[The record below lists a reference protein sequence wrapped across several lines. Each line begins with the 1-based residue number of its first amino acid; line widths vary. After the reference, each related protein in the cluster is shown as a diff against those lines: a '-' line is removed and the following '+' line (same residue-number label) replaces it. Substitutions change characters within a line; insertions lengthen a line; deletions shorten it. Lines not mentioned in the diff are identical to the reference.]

1 MHKKLSKNSIW
12 WILYTWL
19 RQIFQLHKLPCCV
32 DRYWWNMPFKGA
44 QHGDGVAGSAVAM
57 FVIASNVI
65 RDNAGYGFS
74 QWEEALLCNAFS
86 HWPSPYPEWSLA
98 IMPLLGLD
106 MHVLVFTVYIS
117 LEYILLLCCFMLNPV
132 FNQSQYDTFGL
143 IFPRTSFLM
152 LFPSNSTRDNLGE
165 IQHHNW

>member
-1 MHKKLSKNSIW
+1 MFNPIFKNNMYKIIDQCRTGDKPLSEEITAG
-12 WILYTWL
+12 LYVESFLT
-19 RQIFQLHKLPCCV
+19 
-32 DRYWWNMPFKGA
+32 
-44 QHGDGVAGSAVAM
+44 S
-57 FVIASNVI
+57 
-65 RDNAGYGFS
+65 
-74 QWEEALLCNAFS
+74 
-86 HWPSPYPEWSLA
+86 
-98 IMPLLGLD
+98 
-106 MHVLVFTVYIS
+106 VLVFTVYIS

>member
-65 RDNAGYGFS
+65 RHNAGYGFS

-106 MHVLVFTVYIS
+106 MHCDITWCMNTLWIAIRKLGS
-117 LEYILLLCCFMLNPV
+117 APLQ
-132 FNQSQYDTFGL
+132 NQRIVCVCECVMRIHFV
-143 IFPRTSFLM
+143 
-152 LFPSNSTRDNLGE
+152 
-165 IQHHNW
+165 